1 MTKKYNKRMLTAE
14 DLYAFLA
21 TQNTNFNFSAKDSG
35 YQLSV
40 QIPAQFEKIDED
52 ESDELLMFCDV
63 KIMHSG
69 RNRNK
74 SNVTDD
80 ALEKAAKQLA
90 YKPIL
95 ANFMEYTDEETGE
108 VLKDFTSHDFDVDKD
123 GNTIYFEKQVGS
135 FTSDKP
141 YFKIEEE
148 TGHNFLYGKCAIPVP
163 YTDTA
168 SIIKRKNGTKVSVE
182 LGINS
187 MEFDAKTKELIL
199 SDIDIMGLTLL
210 GKNPDTLEDVGEG
223 MKNARLD
230 IADFSVENNSIVA
243 HANDA
248 QSFNSKLIETLE
260 ALNTTL
266 SNFNNNTQINQK
278 GGNDL
283 VKFEELLKK
292 YNVTVDDITFDY
304 EGLSDEELEQ
314 KFAETFD
321 DDGGAASD
329 DGTGDA
335 GTTDGNSDPE
345 PTSDENVD
353 EGNGENDPAEEPVNE
368 EGTGEAQEENPV
380 SEESEDEPVATS
392 DGSEENPVEEEA
404 CGTDGKKKKKYSI
417 TVNEKSANFEIALD
431 EKIWALSDLV
441 NTQYGESDNCW
452 YSVKVYE
459 NYLIMSDYWTGIAY
473 KQTYSQDGDNFSLTG
488 DRVEVYATY
497 LTKEEL
503 DEVEAMRSNYASLVE
518 YKENAEFAKLHTQ
531 REEILNAEKYN
542 DLRDTDEFKTLV
554 ENMDQYSLVDL
565 EKEAK
570 VIFADFITSNAGTFS
585 AHTSETKSKK
595 KFNGGMTFGVGSEK
609 PEADNENSPYGD
621 YFKSLRK

>member
-1 MTKKYNKRMLTAE
+1 MRNKTLLTIDDLVKFCEEQKFAKFSSNETGYKLAVKVPTTFESEDSVDENHRGMKK
-14 DLYAFLA
+14 
-21 TQNTNFNFSAKDSG
+21 
-35 YQLSV
+35 
-40 QIPAQFEKIDED
+40 
-52 ESDELLMFCDV
+52 V
-63 KIMHSG
+63 KIKIFHTG
-69 RNRNK
+69 VNRNK
-74 SNVTDD
+74 SRVSKESAERAMKTIPDRPV
-80 ALEKAAKQLA
+80 LAAIHQLDNGSWDFEGHEM
-90 YKPIL
+90 KTVR
-95 ANFMEYTDEETGE
+95 NEETGE
-108 VLKDFTSHDFDVDKD
+108 DETVYIES
-123 GNTIYFEKQVGS
+123 QVGS
-135 FTSDKP
+135 FSSEPAFWEHDDKLDKDFVCAYAYIAEDYTRTTS
-141 YFKIEEE
+141 ILEE
-148 TGHNFLYGKCAIPVP
+148 
-163 YTDTA
+163 
-168 SIIKRKNGTKVSVE
+168 KNGTKNSCE
-182 LGINS
+182 LVIEELS
-187 MEFDAKTKELIL
+187 YDAKEKVLDLDDFYLNASTF
-199 SDIDIMGLTLL
+199 L
-210 GKNPDTLEDVGEG
+210 GSRDDGTEIGEG
-223 MKNARLD
+223 MEGSRAD
-230 IADFSVENNSIVA
+230 IVDFSEAHNSVLIDLQTRLSNVE
-243 HANDA
+243 
-248 QSFNSKLIETLE
+248 SKLEKVC
-260 ALNTTL
+260 
-266 SNFNNNTQINQK
+266 FNNNTQINQK

-292 YNVTVDDITFDY
+292 YNVTADDITFDY

-329 DGTGDA
+329 DGAGDA

-345 PTSDENVD
+345 PTSDENAD
-353 EGNGENDPAEEPVNE
+353 EGNGESDPVEEPVNE
-368 EGTGEAQEENPV
+368 EGAGETQEENPV

-392 DGSEENPVEEEA
+392 DDSKENPVEEEA
-404 CGTDGKKKKKYSI
+404 CGADNKKKRKYSI
-417 TVNEKSANFEIALD
+417 TTGEKSANFEVSLD

-441 NTQYGESDNCW
+441 NAQYGESDNCW

-459 NYLIMSDYWTGIAY
+459 NYLIMYDYWTCIAY

-542 DLRDTDEFKTLV
+542 DLRDTDEFKALV

-621 YFKSLRK
+621 YFKSLKK

>member
-1 MTKKYNKRMLTAE
+1 MRNKTLLTIDDLVKFCEEQKFAKFSSNETGYKLAVKVPTTFESEDSVDENHRGMKK
-14 DLYAFLA
+14 
-21 TQNTNFNFSAKDSG
+21 
-35 YQLSV
+35 
-40 QIPAQFEKIDED
+40 
-52 ESDELLMFCDV
+52 V
-63 KIMHSG
+63 KIKIFHTG
-69 RNRNK
+69 VNRNK
-74 SNVTDD
+74 SRVSKESAERAMKTIPDRPVLAAIHQLDD
-80 ALEKAAKQLA
+80 GSWDFEGHEMKTVR
-90 YKPIL
+90 
-95 ANFMEYTDEETGE
+95 NEETGE
-108 VLKDFTSHDFDVDKD
+108 DETVYIES
-123 GNTIYFEKQVGS
+123 QVGS
-135 FTSDKP
+135 FSSEPAFWEHDDKLDKDFVCAYAYIAEDYTRTTS
-141 YFKIEEE
+141 ILEE
-148 TGHNFLYGKCAIPVP
+148 
-163 YTDTA
+163 
-168 SIIKRKNGTKVSVE
+168 KNGTKNSCE
-182 LGINS
+182 LVIEELS
-187 MEFDAKTKELIL
+187 YDAKEKVLDLDDFYLNASTF
-199 SDIDIMGLTLL
+199 L
-210 GKNPDTLEDVGEG
+210 GSRDVNGEKQEIAEG
-223 MKNARLD
+223 MEGSRAD
-230 IADFSVENNSIVA
+230 IVDFSEAHNSVLIDLQTRLS
-243 HANDA
+243 NIE
-248 QSFNSKLIETLE
+248 SKLEKVC
-260 ALNTTL
+260 
-266 SNFNNNTQINQK
+266 FNNNTQINQK

-304 EGLSDEELEQ
+304 DGLSDEELEQ
-314 KFAETFD
+314 KFTETFD

-345 PTSDENVD
+345 PTSDENAD
-353 EGNGENDPAEEPVNE
+353 EGNGDADPVEEPVNE
-368 EGTGEAQEENPV
+368 EGAGETQEENPV
-380 SEESEDEPVATS
+380 SEDEPVTTS

-417 TVNEKSANFEIALD
+417 TVDEKSANFEIALD

-459 NYLIMSDYWTGIAY
+459 NYLIMSDYWAGIAY

-503 DEVEAMRSNYASLVE
+503 DEVEAMRSNYESLVE

-554 ENMDQYSLVDL
+554 ENMDQYSLIDL

-621 YFKSLRK
+621 YFKSLKK

>member
-1 MTKKYNKRMLTAE
+1 MRNKTLLTIDDLVKFCEEQKFAKFSSNETGYKLAVKVPTTFESEDSVDENHRGMKK
-14 DLYAFLA
+14 
-21 TQNTNFNFSAKDSG
+21 
-35 YQLSV
+35 
-40 QIPAQFEKIDED
+40 
-52 ESDELLMFCDV
+52 V
-63 KIMHSG
+63 KIKIFHTG
-69 RNRNK
+69 VNRNK
-74 SNVTDD
+74 SRVSKESAERAMKTIPDRPVLAAIHQLDD
-80 ALEKAAKQLA
+80 GSWDFEGHEMKTVR
-90 YKPIL
+90 
-95 ANFMEYTDEETGE
+95 NEETGE
-108 VLKDFTSHDFDVDKD
+108 DETVYIES
-123 GNTIYFEKQVGS
+123 QVGS
-135 FTSDKP
+135 FSSEPAFWEHDDKLDKDFVCAYAYIAEDYTRTTS
-141 YFKIEEE
+141 ILEE
-148 TGHNFLYGKCAIPVP
+148 
-163 YTDTA
+163 
-168 SIIKRKNGTKVSVE
+168 KNGTKNSCE
-182 LGINS
+182 LVIEELS
-187 MEFDAKTKELIL
+187 YDAKEKVLDLDDFYLNASTF
-199 SDIDIMGLTLL
+199 L
-210 GKNPDTLEDVGEG
+210 GSRDDGTEIGEG
-223 MKNARLD
+223 MEGSRAD
-230 IADFSVENNSIVA
+230 IVDFSEAHNSVLIDLQTRLSNV
-243 HANDA
+243 D
-248 QSFNSKLIETLE
+248 SKLEKVC
-260 ALNTTL
+260 
-266 SNFNNNTQINQK
+266 FNNNTQINQK

-292 YNVTVDDITFDY
+292 YNVTADDITFDY

-329 DGTGDA
+329 DGAGDA

-345 PTSDENVD
+345 PTSDENAD
-353 EGNGENDPAEEPVNE
+353 EGNGESDPVEEPVNE
-368 EGTGEAQEENPV
+368 EGAGETQEENPV
-380 SEESEDEPVATS
+380 SEESEDKPVATS
-392 DGSEENPVEEEA
+392 DDSKENPVEEEA
-404 CGTDGKKKKKYSI
+404 CGADNKKKRKYSI
-417 TVNEKSANFEIALD
+417 TTGEKSANFEVSLD

-441 NTQYGESDNCW
+441 NAQYGESDNCW

-459 NYLIMSDYWTGIAY
+459 NYLIMYDYWTCIAY

-542 DLRDTDEFKTLV
+542 DLRDTDEFKALV

>member
-1 MTKKYNKRMLTAE
+1 MRNKTLLTIDDLVKFCEEQKFAKFSSNETGYKLAVKVPTTFESEDSVDENHRGMKK
-14 DLYAFLA
+14 
-21 TQNTNFNFSAKDSG
+21 
-35 YQLSV
+35 
-40 QIPAQFEKIDED
+40 
-52 ESDELLMFCDV
+52 V
-63 KIMHSG
+63 KIKIFHTG
-69 RNRNK
+69 VNRNK
-74 SNVTDD
+74 SRVSKESAERAMKTIPDRPVLAAIHQLDD
-80 ALEKAAKQLA
+80 GSWDFEGHEMKTVR
-90 YKPIL
+90 
-95 ANFMEYTDEETGE
+95 NEETGE
-108 VLKDFTSHDFDVDKD
+108 DETVYIES
-123 GNTIYFEKQVGS
+123 QVGS
-135 FTSDKP
+135 FSSEPAFWEHDDKLDKDFVCAYAYIAEDYTRTTS
-141 YFKIEEE
+141 ILEE
-148 TGHNFLYGKCAIPVP
+148 
-163 YTDTA
+163 
-168 SIIKRKNGTKVSVE
+168 KNGTKNSCE
-182 LGINS
+182 LVIEELS
-187 MEFDAKTKELIL
+187 YDAKEKVLDLDDFYLNASTF
-199 SDIDIMGLTLL
+199 L
-210 GKNPDTLEDVGEG
+210 GSRDDGTEIGEG
-223 MKNARLD
+223 MEGSRAD
-230 IADFSVENNSIVA
+230 IVDFSEAHNSVLIDLQTRLSNVE
-243 HANDA
+243 
-248 QSFNSKLIETLE
+248 SKLEKVC
-260 ALNTTL
+260 
-266 SNFNNNTQINQK
+266 FNNNTQIYQK

-292 YNVTVDDITFDY
+292 YNVTADDITFDY

-329 DGTGDA
+329 DGAGDA

-345 PTSDENVD
+345 PTSDENAD
-353 EGNGENDPAEEPVNE
+353 EGNGESDPVEEPVNE
-368 EGTGEAQEENPV
+368 EGAGETQEENPV

-392 DGSEENPVEEEA
+392 DDSKENPVEEEA
-404 CGTDGKKKKKYSI
+404 CGADNKKKRKYSI
-417 TVNEKSANFEIALD
+417 TTGEKSANFEVSLD

-441 NTQYGESDNCW
+441 NAQYGESDNCW

-459 NYLIMSDYWTGIAY
+459 NYLIMYDYWTCIAY

-542 DLRDTDEFKTLV
+542 DLRDTDEFKALV

>member
-1 MTKKYNKRMLTAE
+1 MRNKTLLTIDDLVKFCEEQKFAKFSSNETGYKLAVKVPTTFESEDSVDENHRGMKK
-14 DLYAFLA
+14 F
-21 TQNTNFNFSAKDSG
+21 
-35 YQLSV
+35 
-40 QIPAQFEKIDED
+40 KIK
-52 ESDELLMFCDV
+52 FFHTGV
-63 KIMHSG
+63 
-69 RNRNK
+69 NRNK
-74 SNVTDD
+74 SRVSKESAERAMKKIPDRPVLAAIHQLDD
-80 ALEKAAKQLA
+80 GSWDFEGHEMKTVR
-90 YKPIL
+90 
-95 ANFMEYTDEETGE
+95 NEETGE
-108 VLKDFTSHDFDVDKD
+108 DETVYIES
-123 GNTIYFEKQVGS
+123 QVGS
-135 FTSDKP
+135 FSSEPAFWEHDDKLDKDFVCAYAYIAEDYTRTTS
-141 YFKIEEE
+141 ILEE
-148 TGHNFLYGKCAIPVP
+148 
-163 YTDTA
+163 
-168 SIIKRKNGTKVSVE
+168 KNGTKNSCE
-182 LGINS
+182 LVIEELS
-187 MEFDAKTKELIL
+187 YDAKEKVLDLDDFYLNASTF
-199 SDIDIMGLTLL
+199 L
-210 GKNPDTLEDVGEG
+210 GSRDDGTEIGEG
-223 MKNARLD
+223 MEGSRAD
-230 IADFSVENNSIVA
+230 IVDFSEAHNSVLIDLQTRLSNVE
-243 HANDA
+243 
-248 QSFNSKLIETLE
+248 SKLEKVC
-260 ALNTTL
+260 
-266 SNFNNNTQINQK
+266 FNNNTQINQK

-292 YNVTVDDITFDY
+292 YNVTADDITFDY

-329 DGTGDA
+329 DGAGDA

-345 PTSDENVD
+345 PTSDENAD
-353 EGNGENDPAEEPVNE
+353 EGNGETDPVEEPGNE
-368 EGTGEAQEENPV
+368 EGTGETQEEDPV
-380 SEESEDEPVATS
+380 SEDEPVATS
-392 DGSEENPVEEEA
+392 DDSEENPVEEEA

-417 TVNEKSANFEIALD
+417 TVDEKSANFEIALD

-441 NTQYGESDNCW
+441 NIQYGESDNCW

-503 DEVEAMRSNYASLVE
+503 DEVEAMRTNYASLVE

-542 DLRDTDEFKTLV
+542 DLRDTDEFKALV

-621 YFKSLRK
+621 YFKSLKK

>member
-1 MTKKYNKRMLTAE
+1 MRNKTLLTIDDLVKFCEEQKFAKFSSNETGYKLAVKVPTTFESEDSVDENHRGMKK
-14 DLYAFLA
+14 
-21 TQNTNFNFSAKDSG
+21 
-35 YQLSV
+35 
-40 QIPAQFEKIDED
+40 
-52 ESDELLMFCDV
+52 V
-63 KIMHSG
+63 KIKIFHTG
-69 RNRNK
+69 VNRNK
-74 SNVTDD
+74 SRVSKEAAERAMKTIPDRPVLAAIHQLDD
-80 ALEKAAKQLA
+80 GSWDFEGHEMTTVR
-90 YKPIL
+90 
-95 ANFMEYTDEETGE
+95 NEETGE
-108 VLKDFTSHDFDVDKD
+108 DETVYIES
-123 GNTIYFEKQVGS
+123 QVGS
-135 FTSDKP
+135 FSSEPAFWEHDDKLDKDFVCAYAYIAEDYTRTTS
-141 YFKIEEE
+141 ILEE
-148 TGHNFLYGKCAIPVP
+148 
-163 YTDTA
+163 
-168 SIIKRKNGTKVSVE
+168 KNGTKNSCE
-182 LGINS
+182 LVIEELS
-187 MEFDAKTKELIL
+187 YDAKEKVLDLDDFYLNASTF
-199 SDIDIMGLTLL
+199 L
-210 GKNPDTLEDVGEG
+210 GSRDDGTEIGEG
-223 MKNARLD
+223 MEGSRAD
-230 IADFSVENNSIVA
+230 IIDFSEAHNSVLIDLQTRLSNVE
-243 HANDA
+243 
-248 QSFNSKLIETLE
+248 SKLEKVC
-260 ALNTTL
+260 
-266 SNFNNNTQINQK
+266 FNNNTQINQK

-292 YNVTVDDITFDY
+292 YNVTADDITFDY

-314 KFAETFD
+314 KFTETFD

-329 DGTGDA
+329 DGAGDA

-345 PTSDENVD
+345 PTSDENAD
-353 EGNGENDPAEEPVNE
+353 EGNGESDPVEEPVNE
-368 EGTGEAQEENPV
+368 EGAGETQEENPV

-392 DGSEENPVEEEA
+392 DDSKENPVEEEA
-404 CGTDGKKKKKYSI
+404 CGTDNKKKRKYSI
-417 TVNEKSANFEIALD
+417 TTGEKSANFEVSLD

-441 NTQYGESDNCW
+441 NAQYGESDNCW

-459 NYLIMSDYWTGIAY
+459 NYLIMYDYWTCIAY

-542 DLRDTDEFKTLV
+542 DLRDTDEFKALV

-621 YFKSLRK
+621 YFKSLKK

>member
-1 MTKKYNKRMLTAE
+1 MRNKTLLTIDDLVKFCEEQKFAKFSSNETGYKLAVKVPTTFESEDSVDENHRGMKK
-14 DLYAFLA
+14 
-21 TQNTNFNFSAKDSG
+21 
-35 YQLSV
+35 
-40 QIPAQFEKIDED
+40 
-52 ESDELLMFCDV
+52 V
-63 KIMHSG
+63 KIKIFHTG
-69 RNRNK
+69 VNRNK
-74 SNVTDD
+74 SRVSKESAERAMKTIPDRPVLAAIHQLDD
-80 ALEKAAKQLA
+80 GSWDFEGHEMTTVR
-90 YKPIL
+90 
-95 ANFMEYTDEETGE
+95 NEETGE
-108 VLKDFTSHDFDVDKD
+108 DETVYIES
-123 GNTIYFEKQVGS
+123 QVGS
-135 FTSDKP
+135 FSSEPAFWEHDDKLDKDFVCAYAYIAEDYTRTTS
-141 YFKIEEE
+141 ILEE
-148 TGHNFLYGKCAIPVP
+148 
-163 YTDTA
+163 
-168 SIIKRKNGTKVSVE
+168 KNGTKNSCE
-182 LGINS
+182 LVIEELS
-187 MEFDAKTKELIL
+187 YDAKEKVLDLDDFYLNASTF
-199 SDIDIMGLTLL
+199 L
-210 GKNPDTLEDVGEG
+210 GSRDDGTEIGEG
-223 MKNARLD
+223 MEGSRAD
-230 IADFSVENNSIVA
+230 IIDFSEAHNSVLIDLQTRLSNVE
-243 HANDA
+243 
-248 QSFNSKLIETLE
+248 SKLEKVC
-260 ALNTTL
+260 
-266 SNFNNNTQINQK
+266 FNNNTQINQK

-292 YNVTVDDITFDY
+292 YNVTADDITFDY

-314 KFAETFD
+314 KFTETFD

-329 DGTGDA
+329 DGAGDA

-345 PTSDENVD
+345 PTSDENAD
-353 EGNGENDPAEEPVNE
+353 EGNVESDPVEEPVNE
-368 EGTGEAQEENPV
+368 EGAGETQEENPV

-392 DGSEENPVEEEA
+392 DDSKENPVEEEA
-404 CGTDGKKKKKYSI
+404 CGTDNKKKRKYSI
-417 TVNEKSANFEIALD
+417 TTGEKSANFEVSLD

-441 NTQYGESDNCW
+441 NAQYGESDNCW

-459 NYLIMSDYWTGIAY
+459 NYLIMYDYWTCIAY

-542 DLRDTDEFKTLV
+542 DLRDTDEFKALV

>member
-1 MTKKYNKRMLTAE
+1 MRNKTLLTIDDLVKFCEEQKFAKFSSNETGYKLAVKVPTTFESEDSVDENHRGMKK
-14 DLYAFLA
+14 
-21 TQNTNFNFSAKDSG
+21 
-35 YQLSV
+35 
-40 QIPAQFEKIDED
+40 
-52 ESDELLMFCDV
+52 V
-63 KIMHSG
+63 KIKIFHTG
-69 RNRNK
+69 VNRNK
-74 SNVTDD
+74 SRVSKESAERAMKTIPDRPVLAAIHQLDD
-80 ALEKAAKQLA
+80 GSWDFEGHEMKTVR
-90 YKPIL
+90 
-95 ANFMEYTDEETGE
+95 NEETGE
-108 VLKDFTSHDFDVDKD
+108 DETVYIES
-123 GNTIYFEKQVGS
+123 QVGS
-135 FTSDKP
+135 FSSEPAFWEHDDKLDKDFVCAYAYIAEDYTRTTS
-141 YFKIEEE
+141 ILEE
-148 TGHNFLYGKCAIPVP
+148 
-163 YTDTA
+163 
-168 SIIKRKNGTKVSVE
+168 KNGTKNSCE
-182 LGINS
+182 LVIEELS
-187 MEFDAKTKELIL
+187 YDAKEKVLDLDDFYLNASTF
-199 SDIDIMGLTLL
+199 L
-210 GKNPDTLEDVGEG
+210 GSRDDGTEIGEG
-223 MKNARLD
+223 MEGSRAD
-230 IADFSVENNSIVA
+230 IVDFSEAHNSVLIDLQTRLSNVE
-243 HANDA
+243 
-248 QSFNSKLIETLE
+248 SKLEKVC
-260 ALNTTL
+260 
-266 SNFNNNTQINQK
+266 FNNNTQINQK

-292 YNVTVDDITFDY
+292 YNVTADDITFDY

-329 DGTGDA
+329 DGAGDA

-345 PTSDENVD
+345 PTSDENAD
-353 EGNGENDPAEEPVNE
+353 EGNGESDPVEEPVNE
-368 EGTGEAQEENPV
+368 EGAGETQEENPV

-392 DGSEENPVEEEA
+392 DDSKENPVEEEA
-404 CGTDGKKKKKYSI
+404 CVADNKKKRKYSI
-417 TVNEKSANFEIALD
+417 TTGEKSANFEVSLD

-441 NTQYGESDNCW
+441 NAQYGESDNCW

-459 NYLIMSDYWTGIAY
+459 NYLIMYDYWTCIAY

-542 DLRDTDEFKTLV
+542 DLRDTDEFKALV

>member
-1 MTKKYNKRMLTAE
+1 MRNKTLLTIDDLVKFCEEQKFAKFSSNETGYKLAVKVPTTFESEDSVDENHRGMKK
-14 DLYAFLA
+14 
-21 TQNTNFNFSAKDSG
+21 
-35 YQLSV
+35 
-40 QIPAQFEKIDED
+40 
-52 ESDELLMFCDV
+52 V
-63 KIMHSG
+63 KIKIFHTG
-69 RNRNK
+69 VNRNK
-74 SNVTDD
+74 SRVSKESAERAMKTIPDRPVLAAIHQLDD
-80 ALEKAAKQLA
+80 GSWDFEGHEMKTVR
-90 YKPIL
+90 
-95 ANFMEYTDEETGE
+95 NEETGE
-108 VLKDFTSHDFDVDKD
+108 DETVYIES
-123 GNTIYFEKQVGS
+123 QVGS
-135 FTSDKP
+135 FSSEPAFWEHDDKLDKDFVCAYAYIAEDYTRTTS
-141 YFKIEEE
+141 ILEE
-148 TGHNFLYGKCAIPVP
+148 
-163 YTDTA
+163 
-168 SIIKRKNGTKVSVE
+168 KNGTKNSCE
-182 LGINS
+182 LVIEELS
-187 MEFDAKTKELIL
+187 YDAKEKVLDLDDFYLNASTF
-199 SDIDIMGLTLL
+199 L
-210 GKNPDTLEDVGEG
+210 GSRDDGTEIGEG
-223 MKNARLD
+223 MEGSRAD
-230 IADFSVENNSIVA
+230 IVDFSEAHNSVLIDLQTRLSNVE
-243 HANDA
+243 
-248 QSFNSKLIETLE
+248 SKLEKVC
-260 ALNTTL
+260 
-266 SNFNNNTQINQK
+266 FNNNTQINQK

-292 YNVTVDDITFDY
+292 YNVTADDITFDY
-304 EGLSDEELEQ
+304 EWLSDEELEQ

-329 DGTGDA
+329 DGAGDA

-345 PTSDENVD
+345 PTSDENAD
-353 EGNGENDPAEEPVNE
+353 EGNGESDPVEEPVNE
-368 EGTGEAQEENPV
+368 EGAGETQEENPV

-392 DGSEENPVEEEA
+392 DDSKENPVEEEA
-404 CGTDGKKKKKYSI
+404 CGADNKKKRKYSI
-417 TVNEKSANFEIALD
+417 TTGEKSANFEVSLD

-441 NTQYGESDNCW
+441 NAQYGELDNCW

-459 NYLIMSDYWTGIAY
+459 NYLIMYDYWTCIAY

-542 DLRDTDEFKTLV
+542 DLRDTDEFKALV

>member
-1 MTKKYNKRMLTAE
+1 MRNKTLLTIDDLVKFCEEQKFAKFSSNETGYKLAVKVPTTFESEDSVDENHRGMKK
-14 DLYAFLA
+14 
-21 TQNTNFNFSAKDSG
+21 
-35 YQLSV
+35 
-40 QIPAQFEKIDED
+40 
-52 ESDELLMFCDV
+52 V
-63 KIMHSG
+63 KIKIFHTG
-69 RNRNK
+69 VNRNK
-74 SNVTDD
+74 SRVSKESAERAMKTIPDRPVLAAIHQLDD
-80 ALEKAAKQLA
+80 GSWDFESHEMKTVR
-90 YKPIL
+90 
-95 ANFMEYTDEETGE
+95 NEETGE
-108 VLKDFTSHDFDVDKD
+108 DETVYIES
-123 GNTIYFEKQVGS
+123 QVGS
-135 FTSDKP
+135 FSSEPAFWEHDDKLDKDFVCAYAYIAEDYTRTTS
-141 YFKIEEE
+141 ILEE
-148 TGHNFLYGKCAIPVP
+148 
-163 YTDTA
+163 
-168 SIIKRKNGTKVSVE
+168 KNGTKNSCE
-182 LGINS
+182 LVIEELS
-187 MEFDAKTKELIL
+187 YDAKEKVLDLDDFYLNASTF
-199 SDIDIMGLTLL
+199 L
-210 GKNPDTLEDVGEG
+210 GSRDDGTEIGEG
-223 MKNARLD
+223 MEGSRAD
-230 IADFSVENNSIVA
+230 IVDFSEAHNSVLIDLQTRLSNVE
-243 HANDA
+243 
-248 QSFNSKLIETLE
+248 SKLEKVC
-260 ALNTTL
+260 
-266 SNFNNNTQINQK
+266 FNNNTQINQK

-292 YNVTVDDITFDY
+292 YNVTADDITFDY

-329 DGTGDA
+329 DGAGDA

-345 PTSDENVD
+345 PTSDENAD
-353 EGNGENDPAEEPVNE
+353 EGNGESDPVEEPVNE
-368 EGTGEAQEENPV
+368 EGAGETQEENPV

-392 DGSEENPVEEEA
+392 DDSKENPVEEEA
-404 CGTDGKKKKKYSI
+404 CGADNKKKRKYSI
-417 TVNEKSANFEIALD
+417 TTGEKSANFEVSLD

-441 NTQYGESDNCW
+441 NAQYGESDNCW

-459 NYLIMSDYWTGIAY
+459 NYLIMYDYWTCIAY

-542 DLRDTDEFKTLV
+542 DLRDTDEFKALV

-621 YFKSLRK
+621 YFKSLKK

>member
-1 MTKKYNKRMLTAE
+1 MRNKTLLTIDDLVKFCEEQKFAKFSSNETGYKLAVKVPTTFESEDSVDENHRGMKK
-14 DLYAFLA
+14 
-21 TQNTNFNFSAKDSG
+21 
-35 YQLSV
+35 
-40 QIPAQFEKIDED
+40 
-52 ESDELLMFCDV
+52 V
-63 KIMHSG
+63 KIKIFHTG
-69 RNRNK
+69 VNRNK
-74 SNVTDD
+74 SRVSKESAERAMKTIPDRPVLAAIHQLDD
-80 ALEKAAKQLA
+80 GSWDFEGHEMKTVR
-90 YKPIL
+90 
-95 ANFMEYTDEETGE
+95 NEETGE
-108 VLKDFTSHDFDVDKD
+108 DETVYIES
-123 GNTIYFEKQVGS
+123 QVGS
-135 FTSDKP
+135 FSSEPAFWEHDDKLDKDFVCAYAYIAEDYTRTTS
-141 YFKIEEE
+141 ILEE
-148 TGHNFLYGKCAIPVP
+148 
-163 YTDTA
+163 
-168 SIIKRKNGTKVSVE
+168 KNGTKNSCE
-182 LGINS
+182 LVIEELS
-187 MEFDAKTKELIL
+187 YDAKEKVLDLDDFYLNASTF
-199 SDIDIMGLTLL
+199 L
-210 GKNPDTLEDVGEG
+210 GSRDDGTEIGEG
-223 MKNARLD
+223 MEGSRAD
-230 IADFSVENNSIVA
+230 IVDFSEAHNSVLIDLQTRLS
-243 HANDA
+243 NIE
-248 QSFNSKLIETLE
+248 SKLEKVC
-260 ALNTTL
+260 
-266 SNFNNNTQINQK
+266 FNNNTQINQK

-292 YNVTVDDITFDY
+292 YNVTADDITFDY

-329 DGTGDA
+329 DGAGDA

-345 PTSDENVD
+345 PTSDENAD
-353 EGNGENDPAEEPVNE
+353 EGNGESDPVEEPVNE
-368 EGTGEAQEENPV
+368 EGAGETQEENPV

-392 DGSEENPVEEEA
+392 DDSKENPVEEEA
-404 CGTDGKKKKKYSI
+404 CGADNKKKRKYSI
-417 TVNEKSANFEIALD
+417 TTGEKSANFEVSLD

-441 NTQYGESDNCW
+441 NAQYGESDNCW

-459 NYLIMSDYWTGIAY
+459 NYLIMYDYWTCIAY

-542 DLRDTDEFKTLV
+542 DLRDTDEFKALV

-621 YFKSLRK
+621 YFKSLKK

>member
-1 MTKKYNKRMLTAE
+1 MRNKTLLTIDDLVKFCEEQKFAKFSSNETGYKLAVKVPTTFESEDSVDENHRGMKK
-14 DLYAFLA
+14 
-21 TQNTNFNFSAKDSG
+21 
-35 YQLSV
+35 
-40 QIPAQFEKIDED
+40 
-52 ESDELLMFCDV
+52 V
-63 KIMHSG
+63 KIKIFHTG
-69 RNRNK
+69 VNRNK
-74 SNVTDD
+74 SRVSKESAERAMKTIPDRPVLAAIHQLDD
-80 ALEKAAKQLA
+80 GSWDFEGHEMKTVR
-90 YKPIL
+90 
-95 ANFMEYTDEETGE
+95 NEETGE
-108 VLKDFTSHDFDVDKD
+108 DETVYIES
-123 GNTIYFEKQVGS
+123 QVGS
-135 FTSDKP
+135 FSSEPAFWEHDDKLDKDFVCAYAYIAEDYTRTTS
-141 YFKIEEE
+141 ILEE
-148 TGHNFLYGKCAIPVP
+148 
-163 YTDTA
+163 
-168 SIIKRKNGTKVSVE
+168 KNGTKNSCE
-182 LGINS
+182 LVIEELS
-187 MEFDAKTKELIL
+187 YDAKEKVLDLDDFYLNASTF
-199 SDIDIMGLTLL
+199 L
-210 GKNPDTLEDVGEG
+210 GSRDDGTEIGEG
-223 MKNARLD
+223 MEGSRAD
-230 IADFSVENNSIVA
+230 IVDFSEAHNSVLIDLQTRLSNVE
-243 HANDA
+243 
-248 QSFNSKLIETLE
+248 SKLEKVC
-260 ALNTTL
+260 
-266 SNFNNNTQINQK
+266 FNNNTQINQK

-292 YNVTVDDITFDY
+292 YNVTADDITFDY

-329 DGTGDA
+329 DGAGDA

-345 PTSDENVD
+345 PTSDENAD
-353 EGNGENDPAEEPVNE
+353 EGNGESDPVEEPVNE
-368 EGTGEAQEENPV
+368 EGAGETQEENPV

-392 DGSEENPVEEEA
+392 DDSKENPVEEEA
-404 CGTDGKKKKKYSI
+404 CGADNKKKRKYSI
-417 TVNEKSANFEIALD
+417 TTGEKSANFEVSLD

-441 NTQYGESDNCW
+441 NAQYGESDNCW

-459 NYLIMSDYWTGIAY
+459 NYLIMYDYWTCIAY

-531 REEILNAEKYN
+531 REEILNTEKYN
-542 DLRDTDEFKTLV
+542 DLRDTDEFKALV

-609 PEADNENSPYGD
+609 PEADNVEVNYNN
-621 YFKSLRK
+621 

>member
-1 MTKKYNKRMLTAE
+1 MRNKTLLTIDDLVKFCEEQKFAKFSSNETGYKLAVKVPTTFESEDSVDENHRGMKK
-14 DLYAFLA
+14 
-21 TQNTNFNFSAKDSG
+21 
-35 YQLSV
+35 
-40 QIPAQFEKIDED
+40 
-52 ESDELLMFCDV
+52 V
-63 KIMHSG
+63 KIKIFHTG
-69 RNRNK
+69 VNRNK
-74 SNVTDD
+74 SRVSKESAERAMKTIPDRPVLAAIHQLDD
-80 ALEKAAKQLA
+80 GSWDFEGHEMKTVR
-90 YKPIL
+90 
-95 ANFMEYTDEETGE
+95 NEETGE
-108 VLKDFTSHDFDVDKD
+108 DETVYIES
-123 GNTIYFEKQVGS
+123 QVGS
-135 FTSDKP
+135 FSSEPAFWEHDDKLDKDFVCAYAYIAEDYTRTTS
-141 YFKIEEE
+141 ILEE
-148 TGHNFLYGKCAIPVP
+148 
-163 YTDTA
+163 
-168 SIIKRKNGTKVSVE
+168 KNGTKNSCE
-182 LGINS
+182 LVIEELS
-187 MEFDAKTKELIL
+187 YDAKEKVLDLDDFYLNASTF
-199 SDIDIMGLTLL
+199 L
-210 GKNPDTLEDVGEG
+210 GSRDDGAEIGEG
-223 MKNARLD
+223 MEGSRAD
-230 IADFSVENNSIVA
+230 IVDFSEAHNSVLIDLQTRLSNVE
-243 HANDA
+243 
-248 QSFNSKLIETLE
+248 SKLEKVC
-260 ALNTTL
+260 
-266 SNFNNNTQINQK
+266 FNNNTQINQK

-292 YNVTVDDITFDY
+292 YNVTADDITFDY

-329 DGTGDA
+329 DGAGDA

-345 PTSDENVD
+345 PTSDENAD
-353 EGNGENDPAEEPVNE
+353 EGNGESDPVEEPVNE
-368 EGTGEAQEENPV
+368 EGAGETQEENPV

-392 DGSEENPVEEEA
+392 DDSKENPVEEEA
-404 CGTDGKKKKKYSI
+404 CGADNKKKRKYSI
-417 TVNEKSANFEIALD
+417 TTGEKSANFEVSLD

-441 NTQYGESDNCW
+441 NAQYGESDNCW

-459 NYLIMSDYWTGIAY
+459 NYLIMYDYWTCIAY

-542 DLRDTDEFKTLV
+542 DLRDTDEFKALV

-621 YFKSLRK
+621 YFKSLKK

>member
-1 MTKKYNKRMLTAE
+1 MRNKTLLTIDDLVKFCEEQKFAKFSSNETGYKLAVKVPTTFESEDSVDENHRGMKK
-14 DLYAFLA
+14 
-21 TQNTNFNFSAKDSG
+21 
-35 YQLSV
+35 
-40 QIPAQFEKIDED
+40 
-52 ESDELLMFCDV
+52 V
-63 KIMHSG
+63 KIKIFHTG
-69 RNRNK
+69 VNRNK
-74 SNVTDD
+74 SRVSKESAERAMKTIPDRPVLAAIHQLDD
-80 ALEKAAKQLA
+80 GSWDFEGHEMKTVR
-90 YKPIL
+90 
-95 ANFMEYTDEETGE
+95 NEETGE
-108 VLKDFTSHDFDVDKD
+108 DETVYIES
-123 GNTIYFEKQVGS
+123 QVGS
-135 FTSDKP
+135 FSSEPAFWEHDDKLDKDFVCAYAYIAEDYTRTTS
-141 YFKIEEE
+141 ILEE
-148 TGHNFLYGKCAIPVP
+148 
-163 YTDTA
+163 
-168 SIIKRKNGTKVSVE
+168 KNGTKNSCE
-182 LGINS
+182 LVIEELS
-187 MEFDAKTKELIL
+187 YDAKEKVLDLDDFYLNT
-199 SDIDIMGLTLL
+199 STFL
-210 GKNPDTLEDVGEG
+210 GSRDDGTEIGEG
-223 MKNARLD
+223 MEGSRAD
-230 IADFSVENNSIVA
+230 IVDFSEAHNSVLIDLQTRLSNVE
-243 HANDA
+243 
-248 QSFNSKLIETLE
+248 SKLEKVC
-260 ALNTTL
+260 
-266 SNFNNNTQINQK
+266 FNNNTQINQK

-292 YNVTVDDITFDY
+292 YNVTADDITFDY

-329 DGTGDA
+329 DGAGDA

-345 PTSDENVD
+345 PTSDENAD
-353 EGNGENDPAEEPVNE
+353 EGNGESDPVEEPVNE
-368 EGTGEAQEENPV
+368 EGAGETQEENPV

-392 DGSEENPVEEEA
+392 DDSKENPVEEEA
-404 CGTDGKKKKKYSI
+404 CGADNKKKRKYSI
-417 TVNEKSANFEIALD
+417 TTGEKSANFEVSLD

-441 NTQYGESDNCW
+441 NAQYGESDNCW

-459 NYLIMSDYWTGIAY
+459 NYLIMYDYWTCIAY

-542 DLRDTDEFKTLV
+542 DLRDTDEFKALV

-621 YFKSLRK
+621 YFKSLKK

>member
-1 MTKKYNKRMLTAE
+1 MRNKTLLTIDDLVKFCEEQKFAKFSSNETGYKLAVKVPTTFESEDSVDENHRGMKK
-14 DLYAFLA
+14 
-21 TQNTNFNFSAKDSG
+21 
-35 YQLSV
+35 
-40 QIPAQFEKIDED
+40 
-52 ESDELLMFCDV
+52 V
-63 KIMHSG
+63 KIKIFHTG
-69 RNRNK
+69 VNRNK
-74 SNVTDD
+74 SRVSKESAERAMKTIPDRPVLAAIHQLDD
-80 ALEKAAKQLA
+80 GSWDFEGHEMKTVR
-90 YKPIL
+90 
-95 ANFMEYTDEETGE
+95 NEETGE
-108 VLKDFTSHDFDVDKD
+108 DETVYIES
-123 GNTIYFEKQVGS
+123 QVGS
-135 FTSDKP
+135 FSSEPAFWEHDDKLDKDFVCAYAYIAEDYTRTTS
-141 YFKIEEE
+141 ILEE
-148 TGHNFLYGKCAIPVP
+148 
-163 YTDTA
+163 
-168 SIIKRKNGTKVSVE
+168 KNGTKNSCE
-182 LGINS
+182 LVIEELS
-187 MEFDAKTKELIL
+187 YDAKEKVLDLDDFYLNASTF
-199 SDIDIMGLTLL
+199 L
-210 GKNPDTLEDVGEG
+210 GSRDDGTEIGEG
-223 MKNARLD
+223 MEGSRAD
-230 IADFSVENNSIVA
+230 IVDFSEAHNSVLIDLQTRLSNVE
-243 HANDA
+243 
-248 QSFNSKLIETLE
+248 SKLEKVC
-260 ALNTTL
+260 
-266 SNFNNNTQINQK
+266 FNNNTQIYQK

-292 YNVTVDDITFDY
+292 YNVTADDITFDY

-329 DGTGDA
+329 DGAGDA

-345 PTSDENVD
+345 PTSDENAD
-353 EGNGENDPAEEPVNE
+353 EGNGESDPVEEPVNE
-368 EGTGEAQEENPV
+368 EGAGETQEENPV

-392 DGSEENPVEEEA
+392 DDSKENPVEEEA
-404 CGTDGKKKKKYSI
+404 CGADNKKKRKYSI
-417 TVNEKSANFEIALD
+417 TTGEKSANFEVSLD

-441 NTQYGESDNCW
+441 NAQYGESDNCW

-459 NYLIMSDYWTGIAY
+459 NYLIMYDYWTCIAY

-542 DLRDTDEFKTLV
+542 DLRDTDEFKALV

-621 YFKSLRK
+621 YFKSLKK

>member
-1 MTKKYNKRMLTAE
+1 MRNKTLLTIDDLVKFCEEQKFAKFSSNETGYKLAVKVPTTFESEDSVDENHRGMKK
-14 DLYAFLA
+14 
-21 TQNTNFNFSAKDSG
+21 
-35 YQLSV
+35 
-40 QIPAQFEKIDED
+40 
-52 ESDELLMFCDV
+52 V
-63 KIMHSG
+63 KIKIFHTG
-69 RNRNK
+69 VNRNK
-74 SNVTDD
+74 SRVSKESAERAMKTIPDRPVLAAIHQLDD
-80 ALEKAAKQLA
+80 GSWDFEGHEMKTVR
-90 YKPIL
+90 
-95 ANFMEYTDEETGE
+95 NEETGE
-108 VLKDFTSHDFDVDKD
+108 DETVYIES
-123 GNTIYFEKQVGS
+123 QVGS
-135 FTSDKP
+135 FSSEPAFWEHDDKLDKDFVCAYAYIAEDYTRTTS
-141 YFKIEEE
+141 ILEE
-148 TGHNFLYGKCAIPVP
+148 
-163 YTDTA
+163 
-168 SIIKRKNGTKVSVE
+168 KNGTKNSCE
-182 LGINS
+182 LVIEELS
-187 MEFDAKTKELIL
+187 YDAKEKVLDLDDFYLNASTF
-199 SDIDIMGLTLL
+199 L
-210 GKNPDTLEDVGEG
+210 GSRDDGTEIGEG
-223 MKNARLD
+223 MEGSRAD
-230 IADFSVENNSIVA
+230 IVDFSEAHNSVLIDLQTRLSNVE
-243 HANDA
+243 
-248 QSFNSKLIETLE
+248 SKLEKVC
-260 ALNTTL
+260 
-266 SNFNNNTQINQK
+266 FNNNTQINQK

-292 YNVTVDDITFDY
+292 YNVTADDITFDY

-329 DGTGDA
+329 GGAGDA

-345 PTSDENVD
+345 PTSDENAD
-353 EGNGENDPAEEPVNE
+353 EGNGESDPVEEPVNE
-368 EGTGEAQEENPV
+368 EGAGETQEENPV

-392 DGSEENPVEEEA
+392 DDSKENPVEEEA
-404 CGTDGKKKKKYSI
+404 CGADNKKKRKYSI
-417 TVNEKSANFEIALD
+417 TTGEKSANFEVSLD

-441 NTQYGESDNCW
+441 NAQYGESDNCW

-459 NYLIMSDYWTGIAY
+459 NYLIMYDYWTCIAY

-542 DLRDTDEFKTLV
+542 DLRDTDEFKALV

-621 YFKSLRK
+621 YFKSLKK

>member
-1 MTKKYNKRMLTAE
+1 MRNKTLLTIDDLVKFCEEQKFAKFSSNETGYKLAVKVPTTFESEDSVDENHRGMKK
-14 DLYAFLA
+14 
-21 TQNTNFNFSAKDSG
+21 
-35 YQLSV
+35 
-40 QIPAQFEKIDED
+40 
-52 ESDELLMFCDV
+52 V
-63 KIMHSG
+63 KIKIFHTG
-69 RNRNK
+69 VNRNK
-74 SNVTDD
+74 SRVSKESAERAMKTIPDRPVLAAIHQLDD
-80 ALEKAAKQLA
+80 GSWDFEGHEMKTVR
-90 YKPIL
+90 
-95 ANFMEYTDEETGE
+95 NEETGE
-108 VLKDFTSHDFDVDKD
+108 DETVYIES
-123 GNTIYFEKQVGS
+123 QVGS
-135 FTSDKP
+135 FSSEPAFWEHDDKLDKDFVCAYAYIAEDYTRTTS
-141 YFKIEEE
+141 ILEE
-148 TGHNFLYGKCAIPVP
+148 
-163 YTDTA
+163 
-168 SIIKRKNGTKVSVE
+168 KNGTKNSCE
-182 LGINS
+182 LVIEELS
-187 MEFDAKTKELIL
+187 YDAKEKVLDLDDFYLNASTF
-199 SDIDIMGLTLL
+199 L
-210 GKNPDTLEDVGEG
+210 GSRDDGTEIGEG
-223 MKNARLD
+223 MEGSRAD
-230 IADFSVENNSIVA
+230 IVDFSEAHNSVLIDLQTRLSNVE
-243 HANDA
+243 
-248 QSFNSKLIETLE
+248 SKLEKVC
-260 ALNTTL
+260 
-266 SNFNNNTQINQK
+266 FNNNTQINQK

-292 YNVTVDDITFDY
+292 YNVTADDITFDY

-329 DGTGDA
+329 DGAGDA

-345 PTSDENVD
+345 PTSDENAD
-353 EGNGENDPAEEPVNE
+353 EGNGESDPVEEPVNE
-368 EGTGEAQEENPV
+368 EGAGETQEENPV

-392 DGSEENPVEEEA
+392 DDSKENPVEEEA
-404 CGTDGKKKKKYSI
+404 CGADNKKKRKYSI
-417 TVNEKSANFEIALD
+417 ATGEKSANFEVSLD

-441 NTQYGESDNCW
+441 NAQYGESDNCW

-459 NYLIMSDYWTGIAY
+459 NYLIMYDYWTCIAY

-542 DLRDTDEFKTLV
+542 DLRDTDEFKALV

-621 YFKSLRK
+621 YFKSLKK

>member
-1 MTKKYNKRMLTAE
+1 MRNKTLLTIDDLVKFCEEQKFAKFSSNETGYKLAVKVPTTFESEDSVDENHRGMKK
-14 DLYAFLA
+14 
-21 TQNTNFNFSAKDSG
+21 
-35 YQLSV
+35 
-40 QIPAQFEKIDED
+40 
-52 ESDELLMFCDV
+52 V
-63 KIMHSG
+63 KIKIFHTG
-69 RNRNK
+69 VNRNK
-74 SNVTDD
+74 SRVSKESAERAMKTIPDRPVLAAIHQLDD
-80 ALEKAAKQLA
+80 GSWDFEGHEMKTVR
-90 YKPIL
+90 
-95 ANFMEYTDEETGE
+95 NEETGE
-108 VLKDFTSHDFDVDKD
+108 DETVYIES
-123 GNTIYFEKQVGS
+123 QVGS
-135 FTSDKP
+135 FSSEPAFWEHDDKLDKDFVCAYAYIAEDYTRTTS
-141 YFKIEEE
+141 ILEE
-148 TGHNFLYGKCAIPVP
+148 
-163 YTDTA
+163 
-168 SIIKRKNGTKVSVE
+168 KNGTKNSCE
-182 LGINS
+182 LVIEELS
-187 MEFDAKTKELIL
+187 YDAKEKVLDLDDFYLNASTF
-199 SDIDIMGLTLL
+199 L
-210 GKNPDTLEDVGEG
+210 GSRDVNGEKQEIAEG
-223 MKNARLD
+223 MEGSRAD
-230 IADFSVENNSIVA
+230 IVDFSEAHNSVLIDLQTRLSNVE
-243 HANDA
+243 
-248 QSFNSKLIETLE
+248 SKLEKVC
-260 ALNTTL
+260 
-266 SNFNNNTQINQK
+266 FNNNTQINQK
-278 GGNDL
+278 GGKNL

-292 YNVTVDDITFDY
+292 YNVTADDITFDY

-321 DDGGAASD
+321 DDGGTASD
-329 DGTGDA
+329 DGAGDA

-345 PTSDENVD
+345 PTSDENAD
-353 EGNGENDPAEEPVNE
+353 EGNGEADPVEEPENE
-368 EGTGEAQEENPV
+368 EGTGETQEEDPA
-380 SEESEDEPVATS
+380 SEESEDDPVATS
-392 DGSEENPVEEEA
+392 GDSEDNPVEEEA

-417 TVNEKSANFEIALD
+417 TVDEKSANFEIALD

-452 YSVKVYE
+452 YSIKVYE

-621 YFKSLRK
+621 YFKSLKK

>member
-1 MTKKYNKRMLTAE
+1 MRNKTLLTID
-14 DLYAFLA
+14 DLV
-21 TQNTNFNFSAKDSG
+21 K
-35 YQLSV
+35 
-40 QIPAQFEKIDED
+40 
-52 ESDELLMFCDV
+52 FCDEQKFAKFSSNETGYKLAVKVPTTFESEDSVDENHRGMKKV
-63 KIMHSG
+63 KIKIFHTG
-69 RNRNK
+69 VNRNK
-74 SNVTDD
+74 SRVSKESAERAMKTIPDRPVLAAIHQLDD
-80 ALEKAAKQLA
+80 GSWDFEGHEMKTVR
-90 YKPIL
+90 
-95 ANFMEYTDEETGE
+95 NEETGE
-108 VLKDFTSHDFDVDKD
+108 DETVYIES
-123 GNTIYFEKQVGS
+123 QVGS
-135 FTSDKP
+135 FSSEPAFWEHDDKLDKDFVCAYAYIAEDYTRTTS
-141 YFKIEEE
+141 ILEE
-148 TGHNFLYGKCAIPVP
+148 
-163 YTDTA
+163 
-168 SIIKRKNGTKVSVE
+168 KNGTKNSCE
-182 LGINS
+182 LVIEELS
-187 MEFDAKTKELIL
+187 YDAKEKVLDLDDFYLNASTF
-199 SDIDIMGLTLL
+199 L
-210 GKNPDTLEDVGEG
+210 GSRDDGTEIGEG
-223 MKNARLD
+223 MEGSRAD
-230 IADFSVENNSIVA
+230 IVDFSEAHNSVLIDLQTRLSNVE
-243 HANDA
+243 
-248 QSFNSKLIETLE
+248 SKLEKVC
-260 ALNTTL
+260 
-266 SNFNNNTQINQK
+266 FNNNTQINQK

-292 YNVTVDDITFDY
+292 YNVTADDITFDY

-329 DGTGDA
+329 DGAGDA

-345 PTSDENVD
+345 PTSDENAD
-353 EGNGENDPAEEPVNE
+353 EGNGESDPVEEPVNE
-368 EGTGEAQEENPV
+368 EGAGETQEENPV

-392 DGSEENPVEEEA
+392 DDSKENPVEEEA
-404 CGTDGKKKKKYSI
+404 CGADNKKKRKYSI
-417 TVNEKSANFEIALD
+417 TTGEKSANFEVSLD

-441 NTQYGESDNCW
+441 NAQYGESDNCW

-459 NYLIMSDYWTGIAY
+459 NYLIMYDYWTCIAY

-542 DLRDTDEFKTLV
+542 DLRDTDEFKALV

-621 YFKSLRK
+621 YFKSLKK

>member
-1 MTKKYNKRMLTAE
+1 MRNKTLLTIDDLVKFCEEQKFAKFSSNETGYKLAVKVPTTFESEDSVDENHRGMKK
-14 DLYAFLA
+14 
-21 TQNTNFNFSAKDSG
+21 
-35 YQLSV
+35 
-40 QIPAQFEKIDED
+40 
-52 ESDELLMFCDV
+52 V
-63 KIMHSG
+63 KIKIFHTG
-69 RNRNK
+69 VNRNK
-74 SNVTDD
+74 SRVSKESAERAMKTIPDRPVLAAIHQLDD
-80 ALEKAAKQLA
+80 GSWDFEGHEMKTVR
-90 YKPIL
+90 
-95 ANFMEYTDEETGE
+95 NEETGE
-108 VLKDFTSHDFDVDKD
+108 DETVYIES
-123 GNTIYFEKQVGS
+123 QVGS
-135 FTSDKP
+135 FSSEPAFWEHDDKLDKDFVCAYAYIAEDYTRTTS
-141 YFKIEEE
+141 ILEE
-148 TGHNFLYGKCAIPVP
+148 
-163 YTDTA
+163 
-168 SIIKRKNGTKVSVE
+168 KNGTKNSCE
-182 LGINS
+182 LVIEELS
-187 MEFDAKTKELIL
+187 YDAKEKVLDLDDFYLNASTF
-199 SDIDIMGLTLL
+199 L
-210 GKNPDTLEDVGEG
+210 GSRDDGTEIGEG
-223 MKNARLD
+223 MEGSRAD
-230 IADFSVENNSIVA
+230 IVDFSEAHNSVLIDLQTRLSNVE
-243 HANDA
+243 
-248 QSFNSKLIETLE
+248 SKLEKVC
-260 ALNTTL
+260 
-266 SNFNNNTQINQK
+266 FNNNTQINQK

-292 YNVTVDDITFDY
+292 YNVTADDITFDY

-329 DGTGDA
+329 DGAGDA

-345 PTSDENVD
+345 PTSDENAD
-353 EGNGENDPAEEPVNE
+353 EGNGESDPVEEPVNE
-368 EGTGEAQEENPV
+368 EGAGETQEENPV

-392 DGSEENPVEEEA
+392 DDSKENPVEEEA
-404 CGTDGKKKKKYSI
+404 CGADNKKKRKYSI
-417 TVNEKSANFEIALD
+417 TTGEKSANFEVSLD

-441 NTQYGESDNCW
+441 NAQYGESDNCW

-459 NYLIMSDYWTGIAY
+459 NYLIMYDYWTCIAY

-542 DLRDTDEFKTLV
+542 DLRDTDEFKALV

-609 PEADNENSPYGD
+609 PEADNEN
-621 YFKSLRK
+621 

>member
-1 MTKKYNKRMLTAE
+1 MRNKTLLTIDDLVKFCEEQKFAKFSSNETGYKLAVKVPTTFESEDSVDENHRGMKK
-14 DLYAFLA
+14 
-21 TQNTNFNFSAKDSG
+21 
-35 YQLSV
+35 
-40 QIPAQFEKIDED
+40 
-52 ESDELLMFCDV
+52 V
-63 KIMHSG
+63 KIKIFHTG
-69 RNRNK
+69 VNRNK
-74 SNVTDD
+74 SRVSKESAERAMKTIPDRPVLAAIHQLDD
-80 ALEKAAKQLA
+80 GSWDFEGHEMKTVR
-90 YKPIL
+90 
-95 ANFMEYTDEETGE
+95 NEETGE
-108 VLKDFTSHDFDVDKD
+108 DETVYIES
-123 GNTIYFEKQVGS
+123 QVGS
-135 FTSDKP
+135 FSSEPAFWEHDDKLDKDFVCAYAYIAEDYTRTTS
-141 YFKIEEE
+141 ILEE
-148 TGHNFLYGKCAIPVP
+148 
-163 YTDTA
+163 
-168 SIIKRKNGTKVSVE
+168 KNGTKNSCE
-182 LGINS
+182 LVIEELS
-187 MEFDAKTKELIL
+187 YDAKEKVLDLDDFYLNASTF
-199 SDIDIMGLTLL
+199 L
-210 GKNPDTLEDVGEG
+210 GSRDDGTEIGEG
-223 MKNARLD
+223 MEGSRAD
-230 IADFSVENNSIVA
+230 IVDFSEAHNSVLIDLQTRLSNVE
-243 HANDA
+243 
-248 QSFNSKLIETLE
+248 SKLEKVC
-260 ALNTTL
+260 
-266 SNFNNNTQINQK
+266 FNNNTQINQK

-292 YNVTVDDITFDY
+292 YNVTADDITFDY

-329 DGTGDA
+329 DGAGDA

-345 PTSDENVD
+345 PTSDENAD
-353 EGNGENDPAEEPVNE
+353 EGNGESDPVEEPVNE
-368 EGTGEAQEENPV
+368 EGAGETQEENPV

-392 DGSEENPVEEEA
+392 DDSKENPVEEEA
-404 CGTDGKKKKKYSI
+404 CGADNKKKRKYSI
-417 TVNEKSANFEIALD
+417 TTGEKSANFEVSLD

-441 NTQYGESDNCW
+441 NAQYGESDNCW

-459 NYLIMSDYWTGIAY
+459 NYLIMYDYWTCIAY
-473 KQTYSQDGDNFSLTG
+473 KQTYSQDGDNFSLIG

-542 DLRDTDEFKTLV
+542 DLRDTDEFKALV

-621 YFKSLRK
+621 YFKSLKK

>member
-1 MTKKYNKRMLTAE
+1 MYKRLLYIE
-14 DLYAFLA
+14 DLYEFYSK
-21 TQNTNFNFSAKDSG
+21 NFDDKSVHFSYKDKGEPIVVQVHGSINFEDTSD
-35 YQLSV
+35 
-40 QIPAQFEKIDED
+40 IDG
-52 ESDELLMFCDV
+52 LMPVHLQACHTL
-63 KIMHSG
+63 K
-69 RNRNK
+69 NRNN
-74 SNVTDD
+74 SNIEKDVMTA
-80 ALEKAAKQLA
+80 ALPSFKNRPILGYIHKVPDENGDEQYQFYAHNIHEEGDEVIHDEFPVGIVPESCNAKLVYDKEKKKTYCEVDGYIFEEYSKAAE
-90 YKPIL
+90 IL
-95 ANFMEYTDEETGE
+95 RR
-108 VLKDFTSHDFDVDKD
+108 
-123 GNTIYFEKQVGS
+123 
-135 FTSDKP
+135 
-141 YFKIEEE
+141 EEE
-148 TGHNFLYGKCAIPVP
+148 SA
-163 YTDTA
+163 
-168 SIIKRKNGTKVSVE
+168 VSVE
-182 LGINS
+182 ISIRDLEYN
-187 MEFDAKTKELIL
+187 AKEKYL
-199 SDIDIMGLTLL
+199 DIKDFYFSGVTIL
-210 GKNPDTLEDVGEG
+210 GKTPENKDVEPG
-223 MKNARLD
+223 MLGSNIK
-230 IADFSVENNSIVA
+230 ISDFSAENNSLFTNYSTQLIDLQTRLS
-243 HANDA
+243 NIE
-248 QSFNSKLIETLE
+248 SKLEKVC
-260 ALNTTL
+260 
-266 SNFNNNTQINQK
+266 FNNNTQINQK
-278 GGNDL
+278 GGKNL

-292 YNVTVDDITFDY
+292 YNVTAEDIAFDY
-304 EGLSDEELEQ
+304 DGLSDEELEQ

-329 DGTGDA
+329 DGAGDA
-335 GTTDGNSDPE
+335 STTDGNSDPE
-345 PTSDENVD
+345 PTSDENAD
-353 EGNGENDPAEEPVNE
+353 EGNGETDPVEEPGNE
-368 EGTGEAQEENPV
+368 EGTGETQEEDPV
-380 SEESEDEPVATS
+380 SEDEPVATS
-392 DGSEENPVEEEA
+392 DDSEENPVEEEA

-417 TVNEKSANFEIALD
+417 TVDEKSANFEIALD

-441 NTQYGESDNCW
+441 NIQYGESDNCW

-542 DLRDTDEFKTLV
+542 NLRDTNEFKTLV

-621 YFKSLRK
+621 YFKSLKK

>member
-1 MTKKYNKRMLTAE
+1 MRNKTLLTIDDLVKFCEEQKFAKFSSNETGYKLAVKVPTTFESEDSVDENHRGMKK
-14 DLYAFLA
+14 
-21 TQNTNFNFSAKDSG
+21 
-35 YQLSV
+35 
-40 QIPAQFEKIDED
+40 
-52 ESDELLMFCDV
+52 V
-63 KIMHSG
+63 KIKIFHTG
-69 RNRNK
+69 VNRNK
-74 SNVTDD
+74 SRVSKESAERAMKTIPDRPVLAAIHQLDD
-80 ALEKAAKQLA
+80 GSWDFEGHEMKTVR
-90 YKPIL
+90 
-95 ANFMEYTDEETGE
+95 NEETGE
-108 VLKDFTSHDFDVDKD
+108 DETVYIES
-123 GNTIYFEKQVGS
+123 QVGS
-135 FTSDKP
+135 FSSEPAFWEHDDKLDKDFVCAYAYIAEDYTRTTS
-141 YFKIEEE
+141 ILEE
-148 TGHNFLYGKCAIPVP
+148 
-163 YTDTA
+163 
-168 SIIKRKNGTKVSVE
+168 KNGTKNSCE
-182 LGINS
+182 LVIEELS
-187 MEFDAKTKELIL
+187 YDAKEKVLDLDDFYLNASTF
-199 SDIDIMGLTLL
+199 L
-210 GKNPDTLEDVGEG
+210 GSRDDGTEIGEG
-223 MKNARLD
+223 MEGSRAD
-230 IADFSVENNSIVA
+230 IVDFSEAHNSVLIDLQTRLSNVE
-243 HANDA
+243 
-248 QSFNSKLIETLE
+248 SKLEKVC
-260 ALNTTL
+260 
-266 SNFNNNTQINQK
+266 FNNNTQINQK

-292 YNVTVDDITFDY
+292 YNVTADDITFDY

-314 KFAETFD
+314 KFTETFD

-329 DGTGDA
+329 DGAGDA

-345 PTSDENVD
+345 PTSDENAD
-353 EGNGENDPAEEPVNE
+353 EGNVESDPVEEPVNE
-368 EGTGEAQEENPV
+368 EGAGETQEENPV

-392 DGSEENPVEEEA
+392 DDSKENPVEEEA
-404 CGTDGKKKKKYSI
+404 CGTDNKKKRKYSI
-417 TVNEKSANFEIALD
+417 TTGEKSANFEVSLD

-441 NTQYGESDNCW
+441 NAQYGESDNCW

-459 NYLIMSDYWTGIAY
+459 NYLIMYDYWTCIAY
-473 KQTYSQDGDNFSLTG
+473 KQTYSQDGDNFSLIG

-542 DLRDTDEFKTLV
+542 DLRDTDEFKALV

-621 YFKSLRK
+621 YFKSLKK

>member
-1 MTKKYNKRMLTAE
+1 MRNKTLLTIDDLVKFCEEQKFAKFSSNETGYKLAVKVPTTFESEDSVDENHRGMKK
-14 DLYAFLA
+14 
-21 TQNTNFNFSAKDSG
+21 
-35 YQLSV
+35 
-40 QIPAQFEKIDED
+40 
-52 ESDELLMFCDV
+52 V
-63 KIMHSG
+63 KIKIFHTG
-69 RNRNK
+69 VNRNK
-74 SNVTDD
+74 SRVSKESAERAMKTIPDRPVLAAIHQLDD
-80 ALEKAAKQLA
+80 GSWDFEGHEMKTVR
-90 YKPIL
+90 
-95 ANFMEYTDEETGE
+95 NEETGE
-108 VLKDFTSHDFDVDKD
+108 DETVYIES
-123 GNTIYFEKQVGS
+123 QVGS
-135 FTSDKP
+135 FSSEPAFWEHDDKLDKDFVCAYAYIAEDYSRTTS
-141 YFKIEEE
+141 ILEE
-148 TGHNFLYGKCAIPVP
+148 
-163 YTDTA
+163 
-168 SIIKRKNGTKVSVE
+168 KNGTKNSCE
-182 LGINS
+182 LVIEELS
-187 MEFDAKTKELIL
+187 YDAKEKVLDLDDFYLNASTF
-199 SDIDIMGLTLL
+199 L
-210 GKNPDTLEDVGEG
+210 GSRDDGTEIGEG
-223 MKNARLD
+223 MEGSRAD
-230 IADFSVENNSIVA
+230 IVDFSEAHNSVLIDLQTRLSNVE
-243 HANDA
+243 
-248 QSFNSKLIETLE
+248 SKLEKVC
-260 ALNTTL
+260 
-266 SNFNNNTQINQK
+266 FNNNTQINQK

-292 YNVTVDDITFDY
+292 YNVTADDITFDY

-329 DGTGDA
+329 DGAGDA

-345 PTSDENVD
+345 PTSDENAD
-353 EGNGENDPAEEPVNE
+353 EGNGESDPVEEPVNE
-368 EGTGEAQEENPV
+368 EGAGETQEENPV

-392 DGSEENPVEEEA
+392 DDSKENPVEEEA
-404 CGTDGKKKKKYSI
+404 CGADNKKKRKYSI
-417 TVNEKSANFEIALD
+417 TTGEKSANFEVSLD
-431 EKIWALSDLV
+431 ERIWALSDLV
-441 NTQYGESDNCW
+441 NAQYGESDNCW

-459 NYLIMSDYWTGIAY
+459 NYLIMYDYWTCIAY

-542 DLRDTDEFKTLV
+542 DLRDTDEFKALV

-621 YFKSLRK
+621 YFKSLKK

>member
-1 MTKKYNKRMLTAE
+1 MRNKTLLTIDDLVKFCEEQKFAKFSSNETGYKLAVKVPTTFESEDSVDENHRGMKK
-14 DLYAFLA
+14 
-21 TQNTNFNFSAKDSG
+21 
-35 YQLSV
+35 
-40 QIPAQFEKIDED
+40 
-52 ESDELLMFCDV
+52 V
-63 KIMHSG
+63 KIKIFHTG
-69 RNRNK
+69 VNRNK
-74 SNVTDD
+74 SRVSKEAAERAMKTIPDRPVLAAIHQLDD
-80 ALEKAAKQLA
+80 GSWDFEGHEMKTVR
-90 YKPIL
+90 
-95 ANFMEYTDEETGE
+95 NEETGE
-108 VLKDFTSHDFDVDKD
+108 DETVYIES
-123 GNTIYFEKQVGS
+123 QVGS
-135 FTSDKP
+135 FSSEPAFWEHDDKLDKDFVCAYAYIAEDYTRTTS
-141 YFKIEEE
+141 ILEE
-148 TGHNFLYGKCAIPVP
+148 
-163 YTDTA
+163 
-168 SIIKRKNGTKVSVE
+168 KNGTKNSCE
-182 LGINS
+182 LVIEELS
-187 MEFDAKTKELIL
+187 YDAKEKVLDLDDFYLNASTF
-199 SDIDIMGLTLL
+199 L
-210 GKNPDTLEDVGEG
+210 GSRDDGTEIGEG
-223 MKNARLD
+223 MEGSRAD
-230 IADFSVENNSIVA
+230 IVDFSEAHNSVLIDLQTRLSNVE
-243 HANDA
+243 
-248 QSFNSKLIETLE
+248 SKLEKVC
-260 ALNTTL
+260 
-266 SNFNNNTQINQK
+266 FNNNTQINQK

-292 YNVTVDDITFDY
+292 YNVTADDITFDY

-329 DGTGDA
+329 DGAGDA

-345 PTSDENVD
+345 PTSDENAD
-353 EGNGENDPAEEPVNE
+353 EGNGESDPVEEPVNE
-368 EGTGEAQEENPV
+368 EGAGETQEENPV
-380 SEESEDEPVATS
+380 SEESEDEPVTTS
-392 DGSEENPVEEEA
+392 DDSKENPVEEEA
-404 CGTDGKKKKKYSI
+404 CGADNKKKRKYSI
-417 TVNEKSANFEIALD
+417 TTGEKSANFEVSLD

-441 NTQYGESDNCW
+441 NAQYGESDNCW

-459 NYLIMSDYWTGIAY
+459 NYLIMYDYWTCIAY

-542 DLRDTDEFKTLV
+542 DLRDTDEFKALV

>member
-1 MTKKYNKRMLTAE
+1 MLKMRNKTLLTIDDLVKFCEEQKFAKFSSNETGYKLAVKVPTTFESENSVDENHRGMKK
-14 DLYAFLA
+14 
-21 TQNTNFNFSAKDSG
+21 
-35 YQLSV
+35 
-40 QIPAQFEKIDED
+40 
-52 ESDELLMFCDV
+52 V
-63 KIMHSG
+63 KIKIFHTG
-69 RNRNK
+69 VNRNK
-74 SNVTDD
+74 SRVSKESAERAMKTIPDRPVLAAIHQLDD
-80 ALEKAAKQLA
+80 GSWDFEGHEMKTVR
-90 YKPIL
+90 
-95 ANFMEYTDEETGE
+95 NEETGE
-108 VLKDFTSHDFDVDKD
+108 DETVYIES
-123 GNTIYFEKQVGS
+123 QVGS
-135 FTSDKP
+135 FSSEPAFWEHDDKLDKDFVCAYAYIAEDYTRTTS
-141 YFKIEEE
+141 ILEE
-148 TGHNFLYGKCAIPVP
+148 
-163 YTDTA
+163 
-168 SIIKRKNGTKVSVE
+168 KNGTKNSCE
-182 LGINS
+182 LVIEELS
-187 MEFDAKTKELIL
+187 YDAKEKVLDLDDFYLNASTF
-199 SDIDIMGLTLL
+199 L
-210 GKNPDTLEDVGEG
+210 GSRDVNGEKQEIAEG
-223 MKNARLD
+223 MEGSRAD
-230 IADFSVENNSIVA
+230 IVDFSEAHNSVLIDLQTRLSNVE
-243 HANDA
+243 
-248 QSFNSKLIETLE
+248 SKLEKVC
-260 ALNTTL
+260 
-266 SNFNNNTQINQK
+266 FNNNTQINQK
-278 GGNDL
+278 GGKNL

-292 YNVTVDDITFDY
+292 YNVTADDITFDY

-329 DGTGDA
+329 DGAGDA

-345 PTSDENVD
+345 PTSDENAD
-353 EGNGENDPAEEPVNE
+353 EGNGETDPVEEPENE
-368 EGTGEAQEENPV
+368 EGTGETQEEDPV

-392 DGSEENPVEEEA
+392 DESEENPVEEEA

-417 TVNEKSANFEIALD
+417 TVDEKSANFEIALD

-441 NTQYGESDNCW
+441 NIQYGESDNCW

-621 YFKSLRK
+621 YFKSLKK

>member
-1 MTKKYNKRMLTAE
+1 MRNKTLLTIDDLVKFCEEQKFAKFSSNETGYKLAVKVPTTFESEDSVDENHRGMKK
-14 DLYAFLA
+14 
-21 TQNTNFNFSAKDSG
+21 
-35 YQLSV
+35 
-40 QIPAQFEKIDED
+40 
-52 ESDELLMFCDV
+52 V
-63 KIMHSG
+63 KIKIFHTG
-69 RNRNK
+69 VNRNK
-74 SNVTDD
+74 SRVSKESAERAMKTIPDRPVLAAIHQLDD
-80 ALEKAAKQLA
+80 GSWDFEGHEMKTVR
-90 YKPIL
+90 
-95 ANFMEYTDEETGE
+95 NEETGE
-108 VLKDFTSHDFDVDKD
+108 DETVYIES
-123 GNTIYFEKQVGS
+123 QVGS
-135 FTSDKP
+135 FSSEPAFWEHDDKLDKDFVCAYAYIAEDYTRTTS
-141 YFKIEEE
+141 ILEE
-148 TGHNFLYGKCAIPVP
+148 
-163 YTDTA
+163 
-168 SIIKRKNGTKVSVE
+168 KNGTKNSCE
-182 LGINS
+182 LVIEELS
-187 MEFDAKTKELIL
+187 YDAKEKVLDLDDFYLNASTF
-199 SDIDIMGLTLL
+199 L
-210 GKNPDTLEDVGEG
+210 GSRDDSTEIGEG
-223 MKNARLD
+223 MEGSRAD
-230 IADFSVENNSIVA
+230 IVDFSEAHNSVLIDLQTRLSNVE
-243 HANDA
+243 
-248 QSFNSKLIETLE
+248 SKLEKVC
-260 ALNTTL
+260 
-266 SNFNNNTQINQK
+266 FNNNTQINQK

-292 YNVTVDDITFDY
+292 YNVTADDITFDY

-329 DGTGDA
+329 DGAGDA

-345 PTSDENVD
+345 PTSDENAD
-353 EGNGENDPAEEPVNE
+353 EGNGESDPVEEPVNE
-368 EGTGEAQEENPV
+368 EGAGETQEENPV

-392 DGSEENPVEEEA
+392 DDSKENPVEEEA
-404 CGTDGKKKKKYSI
+404 CGADNKKKRKYSI
-417 TVNEKSANFEIALD
+417 TTGEKSANFEVSLD

-441 NTQYGESDNCW
+441 NAQYGESDNCW

-459 NYLIMSDYWTGIAY
+459 NYLIMYDYWTCIAY

-542 DLRDTDEFKTLV
+542 DLRDTDEFKALV

>member
-1 MTKKYNKRMLTAE
+1 MRNKTLLTIDDLVKFCEEQKFAKFSSNETGYKLAVKVPTTFESEDSVDENHRGMKK
-14 DLYAFLA
+14 
-21 TQNTNFNFSAKDSG
+21 
-35 YQLSV
+35 
-40 QIPAQFEKIDED
+40 
-52 ESDELLMFCDV
+52 V
-63 KIMHSG
+63 KIKIFHTG
-69 RNRNK
+69 VNRNK
-74 SNVTDD
+74 SRVSKESAERAMKTIPDRPVLAAIHQLDD
-80 ALEKAAKQLA
+80 GSWDFEGHEMKTVR
-90 YKPIL
+90 
-95 ANFMEYTDEETGE
+95 NEETGE
-108 VLKDFTSHDFDVDKD
+108 DETVYIES
-123 GNTIYFEKQVGS
+123 QVGS
-135 FTSDKP
+135 FSSEPAFWEHDDKLDKDFVCAYAYIAEDYTRTTS
-141 YFKIEEE
+141 ILEE
-148 TGHNFLYGKCAIPVP
+148 
-163 YTDTA
+163 
-168 SIIKRKNGTKVSVE
+168 KNGTKNSCE
-182 LGINS
+182 LVIEELS
-187 MEFDAKTKELIL
+187 YDAKEKVLDLDDFYLNASTF
-199 SDIDIMGLTLL
+199 L
-210 GKNPDTLEDVGEG
+210 GSRDDGTEIGEG
-223 MKNARLD
+223 MEGSRAD
-230 IADFSVENNSIVA
+230 IVDFSEAHNSVLIDLQTRLSNVE
-243 HANDA
+243 
-248 QSFNSKLIETLE
+248 SKLEKVC
-260 ALNTTL
+260 
-266 SNFNNNTQINQK
+266 FNNNTQINQK

-292 YNVTVDDITFDY
+292 YNVTADDITFDY

-329 DGTGDA
+329 DGAGDA

-345 PTSDENVD
+345 PTSDENAD
-353 EGNGENDPAEEPVNE
+353 EGNGESDPVEEPVNE
-368 EGTGEAQEENPV
+368 EGAGETQEENPV

-392 DGSEENPVEEEA
+392 DDSKENPVEEEA
-404 CGTDGKKKKKYSI
+404 CGADNKKKRKYSI
-417 TVNEKSANFEIALD
+417 TTGEKSANFEVSLD

-441 NTQYGESDNCW
+441 NAQYGESDNCW

-459 NYLIMSDYWTGIAY
+459 NYLIMYDYWTCIAY

-595 KFNGGMTFGVGSEK
+595 KFNGGMTLVLVLKNQKLIMKIHLMEIIL
-609 PEADNENSPYGD
+609 NLL
-621 YFKSLRK
+621 KSNLEVNYNN

>member
-1 MTKKYNKRMLTAE
+1 MRNKTLLTIDDLVKFCEEQKFAKFSSNETGYKLAVKVPTTFESEDSVDENHRGMKK
-14 DLYAFLA
+14 
-21 TQNTNFNFSAKDSG
+21 
-35 YQLSV
+35 
-40 QIPAQFEKIDED
+40 
-52 ESDELLMFCDV
+52 V
-63 KIMHSG
+63 KIKIFHTG
-69 RNRNK
+69 VKRNK
-74 SNVTDD
+74 SRVSKEAAERAMKTIPDRPVLAAIHQLDD
-80 ALEKAAKQLA
+80 GSWDFEGHEMKTVR
-90 YKPIL
+90 
-95 ANFMEYTDEETGE
+95 NEETGE
-108 VLKDFTSHDFDVDKD
+108 DETVYIES
-123 GNTIYFEKQVGS
+123 QVGS
-135 FTSDKP
+135 FSSEPAFWEHDDKLDKDFVCAYAYIAEDYTRTTS
-141 YFKIEEE
+141 ILEE
-148 TGHNFLYGKCAIPVP
+148 
-163 YTDTA
+163 
-168 SIIKRKNGTKVSVE
+168 KNGTKNSCE
-182 LGINS
+182 LVIEELS
-187 MEFDAKTKELIL
+187 YDAKEKVLDLDNFYLNASTF
-199 SDIDIMGLTLL
+199 L
-210 GKNPDTLEDVGEG
+210 GSRKDGTEIAEG
-223 MKNARLD
+223 MEGSRAD
-230 IADFSVENNSIVA
+230 IIDFSEAHNSVLIDLQTRLS
-243 HANDA
+243 NIE
-248 QSFNSKLIETLE
+248 SKLEKVC
-260 ALNTTL
+260 
-266 SNFNNNTQINQK
+266 FNNNTQINQK

-345 PTSDENVD
+345 PTSDENAD
-353 EGNGENDPAEEPVNE
+353 EGNGETDPAEEPVNE

-392 DGSEENPVEEEA
+392 DDSEENPVEEET

-417 TVNEKSANFEIALD
+417 TVDEKSANFEIALD

-554 ENMDQYSLVDL
+554 ENMDQYSLIDL

-585 AHTSETKSKK
+585 VHTSETKSKK

-621 YFKSLRK
+621 YFKSLKK

>member
-1 MTKKYNKRMLTAE
+1 MRNKTLLTIDDLVKFCEEQKFAKFSSNETGYKLAVKVPTTFESEDSVDENHRGMKK
-14 DLYAFLA
+14 
-21 TQNTNFNFSAKDSG
+21 
-35 YQLSV
+35 
-40 QIPAQFEKIDED
+40 
-52 ESDELLMFCDV
+52 V
-63 KIMHSG
+63 KIKIFHTG
-69 RNRNK
+69 VNRNK
-74 SNVTDD
+74 SRVSKESAERAMKTIPDRPVLAAIHQLDD
-80 ALEKAAKQLA
+80 GSWDFEGHEMKTVR
-90 YKPIL
+90 
-95 ANFMEYTDEETGE
+95 NEETGE
-108 VLKDFTSHDFDVDKD
+108 DETVYIES
-123 GNTIYFEKQVGS
+123 QVGS
-135 FTSDKP
+135 FSSEPAFWEHDDKLDKDFVCAYAYIAEDYTRTTS
-141 YFKIEEE
+141 ILEE
-148 TGHNFLYGKCAIPVP
+148 
-163 YTDTA
+163 
-168 SIIKRKNGTKVSVE
+168 KNGTKNSCE
-182 LGINS
+182 LVIEELS
-187 MEFDAKTKELIL
+187 YDAKEKVLDLDDFYLNASTF
-199 SDIDIMGLTLL
+199 L
-210 GKNPDTLEDVGEG
+210 GSRDDGTEIGEG
-223 MKNARLD
+223 MEGSRAD
-230 IADFSVENNSIVA
+230 IVDFSEAHNSVLIDLQTRLSNVE
-243 HANDA
+243 
-248 QSFNSKLIETLE
+248 SKLEKVC
-260 ALNTTL
+260 
-266 SNFNNNTQINQK
+266 FNNNTQINQK

-292 YNVTVDDITFDY
+292 YNVTADDITFDY

-329 DGTGDA
+329 DGAGDA

-345 PTSDENVD
+345 PTSDENAD
-353 EGNGENDPAEEPVNE
+353 EGNGESDPVEEPVNE
-368 EGTGEAQEENPV
+368 EGAGETQEENPV

-392 DGSEENPVEEEA
+392 DDSKENPVEEEA
-404 CGTDGKKKKKYSI
+404 CGADNKKKRKYSI
-417 TVNEKSANFEIALD
+417 TTGEKSANFEVSLD

-441 NTQYGESDNCW
+441 NAQYGESDNCW

-459 NYLIMSDYWTGIAY
+459 NYLIMYDYWTCIAY

-542 DLRDTDEFKTLV
+542 DLRDTDEFKALV
-554 ENMDQYSLVDL
+554 ENMDQYSLIDL

-621 YFKSLRK
+621 YFKSLKK

>member
-1 MTKKYNKRMLTAE
+1 MRNKTLLTIDDLVKFCEEQKFAKFSSNETGYKLAVKVPTTFESEDSVDENHRGMKK
-14 DLYAFLA
+14 
-21 TQNTNFNFSAKDSG
+21 
-35 YQLSV
+35 
-40 QIPAQFEKIDED
+40 
-52 ESDELLMFCDV
+52 V
-63 KIMHSG
+63 KIKIFHTG
-69 RNRNK
+69 VNRNK
-74 SNVTDD
+74 SRVSKESAERAMKTIPDRPVLAAIHQLDD
-80 ALEKAAKQLA
+80 GSWDFEGHEMKTVR
-90 YKPIL
+90 
-95 ANFMEYTDEETGE
+95 NEETGE
-108 VLKDFTSHDFDVDKD
+108 DETVYIES
-123 GNTIYFEKQVGS
+123 QVGS
-135 FTSDKP
+135 FSSEPAFWEHDDKLDKDFVCAYAYIAEDYTRTTS
-141 YFKIEEE
+141 ILEE
-148 TGHNFLYGKCAIPVP
+148 
-163 YTDTA
+163 
-168 SIIKRKNGTKVSVE
+168 KNGTKNSCE
-182 LGINS
+182 LVIEELS
-187 MEFDAKTKELIL
+187 YDAKEKVLDLDDFYLNASTF
-199 SDIDIMGLTLL
+199 L
-210 GKNPDTLEDVGEG
+210 GSRDDGTEIGEG
-223 MKNARLD
+223 MEGSRAD
-230 IADFSVENNSIVA
+230 IIDFSEAHNSVLIDLQTRLSNVE
-243 HANDA
+243 
-248 QSFNSKLIETLE
+248 SKLEKVC
-260 ALNTTL
+260 
-266 SNFNNNTQINQK
+266 FNNNTQINQK

-292 YNVTVDDITFDY
+292 YNVTADDITFDY

-314 KFAETFD
+314 KFTETFD

-329 DGTGDA
+329 DGAGDA

-345 PTSDENVD
+345 PTSDENAD
-353 EGNGENDPAEEPVNE
+353 EGNVESDPVEEPVNE
-368 EGTGEAQEENPV
+368 EGAGETQEENPV

-392 DGSEENPVEEEA
+392 DDSKENPVEEEA
-404 CGTDGKKKKKYSI
+404 CGTDNKKKRKYSI
-417 TVNEKSANFEIALD
+417 TTGEKSANFEVSLD

-441 NTQYGESDNCW
+441 NAQYGESDNCW

-459 NYLIMSDYWTGIAY
+459 NYLIMYDYWTCIAY
-473 KQTYSQDGDNFSLTG
+473 KQTYSQDGDNFSLIG

-542 DLRDTDEFKTLV
+542 DLRDTDEFKALV

-621 YFKSLRK
+621 YFKSLKK

>member
-1 MTKKYNKRMLTAE
+1 MRNKTLLTIDDLVKFCEEQKFAKFSSNETGYKLAVKVPTTFESEDSVDENHRGMKK
-14 DLYAFLA
+14 
-21 TQNTNFNFSAKDSG
+21 
-35 YQLSV
+35 
-40 QIPAQFEKIDED
+40 
-52 ESDELLMFCDV
+52 V
-63 KIMHSG
+63 KIKIFHTG
-69 RNRNK
+69 VNRNK
-74 SNVTDD
+74 SRVSKESAERAMKTIPDRPVLAAIHQLDD
-80 ALEKAAKQLA
+80 GSWDFEGHEMKTVR
-90 YKPIL
+90 
-95 ANFMEYTDEETGE
+95 NEETGE
-108 VLKDFTSHDFDVDKD
+108 DETVYIES
-123 GNTIYFEKQVGS
+123 QVGS
-135 FTSDKP
+135 FSSEPAFWEHDDKLDKDFVCAYAYIAEDYTRTTS
-141 YFKIEEE
+141 ILEE
-148 TGHNFLYGKCAIPVP
+148 
-163 YTDTA
+163 
-168 SIIKRKNGTKVSVE
+168 KNGTKNSCE
-182 LGINS
+182 LVIEELS
-187 MEFDAKTKELIL
+187 YDAKEKVLDLDDFYLNASTF
-199 SDIDIMGLTLL
+199 L
-210 GKNPDTLEDVGEG
+210 GSRDDGTEIGEG
-223 MKNARLD
+223 MEGSRAD
-230 IADFSVENNSIVA
+230 IVDFSEAHNSVLIDLQTRLSNVE
-243 HANDA
+243 
-248 QSFNSKLIETLE
+248 SKLEKVC
-260 ALNTTL
+260 
-266 SNFNNNTQINQK
+266 FNNNTQINQK

-292 YNVTVDDITFDY
+292 YNVTADDITFDY

-329 DGTGDA
+329 DGAGDA

-345 PTSDENVD
+345 PTSDENAD
-353 EGNGENDPAEEPVNE
+353 EGNGESDPVEEPVNE
-368 EGTGEAQEENPV
+368 EGAGETQEENPV

-392 DGSEENPVEEEA
+392 DDSKENPVEEEA
-404 CGTDGKKKKKYSI
+404 CGADNKKKRKYSI
-417 TVNEKSANFEIALD
+417 TTGEKSANFEVSLD

-441 NTQYGESDNCW
+441 NAQYGESDNCW

-459 NYLIMSDYWTGIAY
+459 NYLIMYDYWTCIAY

-531 REEILNAEKYN
+531 REEILNAEKYS
-542 DLRDTDEFKTLV
+542 DLRDTDEFKALV

-621 YFKSLRK
+621 YFKSLKK

>member
-1 MTKKYNKRMLTAE
+1 MRNKTLLTIDDLVKFCEEQKFAKFSSNETGYKLAVKVPTTFESEDSVDENHRGMKK
-14 DLYAFLA
+14 
-21 TQNTNFNFSAKDSG
+21 
-35 YQLSV
+35 
-40 QIPAQFEKIDED
+40 
-52 ESDELLMFCDV
+52 V
-63 KIMHSG
+63 KIKIFHTG
-69 RNRNK
+69 VNRNK
-74 SNVTDD
+74 SRVSKESAERAMKTIPDRPVLAAIHQLDD
-80 ALEKAAKQLA
+80 GSWDFEGHEMKTVR
-90 YKPIL
+90 
-95 ANFMEYTDEETGE
+95 NEETGE
-108 VLKDFTSHDFDVDKD
+108 DETVYIES
-123 GNTIYFEKQVGS
+123 QVGS
-135 FTSDKP
+135 FSSEPAFWEHDDKLDKDFVCAYAYIAEDYTRTTS
-141 YFKIEEE
+141 ILEE
-148 TGHNFLYGKCAIPVP
+148 
-163 YTDTA
+163 
-168 SIIKRKNGTKVSVE
+168 KNGTKNSCE
-182 LGINS
+182 LVIEELS
-187 MEFDAKTKELIL
+187 YDAKEKVLDLDDFYLNASTF
-199 SDIDIMGLTLL
+199 L
-210 GKNPDTLEDVGEG
+210 GSRDDGTEIGEG
-223 MKNARLD
+223 MEGSRAD
-230 IADFSVENNSIVA
+230 IVDFSEAHNSVLIDLQTRLSNVE
-243 HANDA
+243 
-248 QSFNSKLIETLE
+248 SKLEKVC
-260 ALNTTL
+260 
-266 SNFNNNTQINQK
+266 FNNNTQINQK

-292 YNVTVDDITFDY
+292 YNVTADDITFDY

-329 DGTGDA
+329 DGAGDA

-345 PTSDENVD
+345 PTSDENAD
-353 EGNGENDPAEEPVNE
+353 EGNGESDPVEEPVNE
-368 EGTGEAQEENPV
+368 EGAGETQEENPV

-392 DGSEENPVEEEA
+392 DDSKENPVEEEA
-404 CGTDGKKKKKYSI
+404 CGADNKKKRKYSI
-417 TVNEKSANFEIALD
+417 TTGEKSANFEVSLD

-441 NTQYGESDNCW
+441 NAQYGESDNCW

-459 NYLIMSDYWTGIAY
+459 NYLIMYDYWTCIAY

-542 DLRDTDEFKTLV
+542 DLRDTDEFKALV

>member
-1 MTKKYNKRMLTAE
+1 MRNKTLLTIDDLVKFCEEQKFAKFSSNETGYKLAVKVPTTFESEDSVDENHRGMKK
-14 DLYAFLA
+14 
-21 TQNTNFNFSAKDSG
+21 
-35 YQLSV
+35 
-40 QIPAQFEKIDED
+40 
-52 ESDELLMFCDV
+52 V
-63 KIMHSG
+63 KIKIFHTG
-69 RNRNK
+69 VNRNK
-74 SNVTDD
+74 SRVSKESAERAMKTIPDRPVLAAIHQLDD
-80 ALEKAAKQLA
+80 GSWDFEGHEMKTVR
-90 YKPIL
+90 
-95 ANFMEYTDEETGE
+95 NEETGE
-108 VLKDFTSHDFDVDKD
+108 DETVYIES
-123 GNTIYFEKQVGS
+123 QVGS
-135 FTSDKP
+135 FSSEPAFWEHDDKLDKDFVCAYAYIAEDYTRTTS
-141 YFKIEEE
+141 ILEE
-148 TGHNFLYGKCAIPVP
+148 
-163 YTDTA
+163 
-168 SIIKRKNGTKVSVE
+168 KNGTKNSCE
-182 LGINS
+182 LVIEELS
-187 MEFDAKTKELIL
+187 YDAKEKVLDLDDFYLNASTF
-199 SDIDIMGLTLL
+199 L
-210 GKNPDTLEDVGEG
+210 GSRDVNGEKQEIAEG
-223 MKNARLD
+223 MEGSRAD
-230 IADFSVENNSIVA
+230 IVDFSEAHNSVLIDLQTRLS
-243 HANDA
+243 NIE
-248 QSFNSKLIETLE
+248 SKLEKVC
-260 ALNTTL
+260 
-266 SNFNNNTQINQK
+266 FNNNTQINQK

-292 YNVTVDDITFDY
+292 YNVTADDITFDY

-329 DGTGDA
+329 DGAGDA

-345 PTSDENVD
+345 PTSDENAD
-353 EGNGENDPAEEPVNE
+353 EGNGESDPVEEPVNE
-368 EGTGEAQEENPV
+368 EGAGETQEENPV

-392 DGSEENPVEEEA
+392 DDSKENPVEEEA
-404 CGTDGKKKKKYSI
+404 CGADNKKKRKYSI
-417 TVNEKSANFEIALD
+417 TTGEKSANFEVSLD

-441 NTQYGESDNCW
+441 NAQYGESDNCW

-459 NYLIMSDYWTGIAY
+459 NYLIMYDYWTCIAY

-542 DLRDTDEFKTLV
+542 DLRDTDEFKALV

-621 YFKSLRK
+621 YFKSLKK

>member
-1 MTKKYNKRMLTAE
+1 MRNKTLLTIDDLVKFCEEQKFAKFSSNETGYKLAVKVPTTFESEDSVDENHRGMKK
-14 DLYAFLA
+14 
-21 TQNTNFNFSAKDSG
+21 
-35 YQLSV
+35 
-40 QIPAQFEKIDED
+40 
-52 ESDELLMFCDV
+52 V
-63 KIMHSG
+63 KIKIFHTG
-69 RNRNK
+69 VNRNK
-74 SNVTDD
+74 SRVSKESAERAMKTIPDRPVLAAIHQLDD
-80 ALEKAAKQLA
+80 GSWDFEGHEMKTVR
-90 YKPIL
+90 
-95 ANFMEYTDEETGE
+95 NEETGE
-108 VLKDFTSHDFDVDKD
+108 DK
-123 GNTIYFEKQVGS
+123 TVYIESQVGS
-135 FTSDKP
+135 FSSEPAFWEHDDKLDKDFVCAYAYIAEDYTRTTS
-141 YFKIEEE
+141 ILEE
-148 TGHNFLYGKCAIPVP
+148 
-163 YTDTA
+163 
-168 SIIKRKNGTKVSVE
+168 KNGTKNSCE
-182 LGINS
+182 LVIEELS
-187 MEFDAKTKELIL
+187 YDAKEKVLDLDDFYLNASTF
-199 SDIDIMGLTLL
+199 L
-210 GKNPDTLEDVGEG
+210 GSRDDGTEIGEG
-223 MKNARLD
+223 MEGSRAD
-230 IADFSVENNSIVA
+230 IVDFSEAHNSVLIDLQTRLSNVE
-243 HANDA
+243 
-248 QSFNSKLIETLE
+248 SKLEKVC
-260 ALNTTL
+260 
-266 SNFNNNTQINQK
+266 FNNNTQINQK

-292 YNVTVDDITFDY
+292 YNVTADDITFDY

-329 DGTGDA
+329 DGAGDA

-345 PTSDENVD
+345 PTSAENAD
-353 EGNGENDPAEEPVNE
+353 EGNGESDPVEEPVNE
-368 EGTGEAQEENPV
+368 EGAGETQEENPV

-392 DGSEENPVEEEA
+392 DDSKENPVEEEA
-404 CGTDGKKKKKYSI
+404 CGADNKKKRKYSI
-417 TVNEKSANFEIALD
+417 TTGEKSANFEVSLD

-441 NTQYGESDNCW
+441 NAQYGESDNCW

-459 NYLIMSDYWTGIAY
+459 NYLIMYDYWTCIAY

-542 DLRDTDEFKTLV
+542 DLRDTDEFKALV

-621 YFKSLRK
+621 YFKSLKK